1 MVAFPRRLLV
11 ALGLLLGCAALF
23 AAAPRTA
30 YACSGTE
37 PFDFNQATLIAEG
50 VIERVTFRPDLRPPA
65 TPGARGGEGSP
76 FTPVEVSLRVE
87 RTIKGTATGDRV
99 TFIEP
104 RSVMI
109 LPDGRVVYAGAS
121 GACGILDADP
131 AGKYALIVFTTD
143 REGRLTVH
151 RLQGAAFGDGP
162 ADPRIV
168 RFRDY
173 ILARLTLPGL
183 PNTGAGGADA
193 VVPGSEWNA
202 GAALAGVVV
211 MAGVLLA
218 VRRRY
223 GKRAIVP
230 RSPRA
235 AGGGGGR

>member
-1 MVAFPRRLLV
+1 MVAVARRLIV
-11 ALGLLLGCAALF
+11 ALGLVIGCAALF

-37 PFDFNQATLIAEG
+37 PFDFNRATLIAEG
-50 VIERVTFRPDLRPPA
+50 VIERVTFRPDLRPSA

-76 FTPVEVSLRVE
+76 FTPVEVSMRVE
-87 RTIKGTATGDRV
+87 RTIKGTAAGDRA

-143 REGRLTVH
+143 REGRLSVH

-162 ADPRIV
+162 DDPRIG

-183 PNTGAGGADA
+183 PNTGAGG
-193 VVPGSEWNA
+193 G
-202 GAALAGVVV
+202 GVVAPGLAWHGV
-211 MAGVLLA
+211 AAATGVLLVAGVLLA
-218 VRRRY
+218 VGLRY
-223 GKRAIVP
+223 RHKA
-230 RSPRA
+230 S
-235 AGGGGGR
+235 